1 MKFSTIK
8 FCKNYIQDHK
18 LLIHAAYG
26 SSKDINVYASI
37 GIPPEKIF
45 IVGKAS
51 KKQQALATI
60 LCEGY
65 SAHLSLL
72 QAHGGSR
79 PAQGSNF
86 YLCIY

>member
-1 MKFSTIK
+1 MYKAYVLPT
-8 FCKNYIQDHK
+8 QDHK

-26 SSKDINVYASI
+26 SSKDINVYSSI

-51 KKQQALATI
+51 KKQHALATV
-60 LCEGY
+60 LSEGY
-65 SAHLSLL
+65 SSHLTLL

-79 PAQGSNF
+79 PAQGNKRF
-86 YLCIY
+86 TTRC